1 MEVQRYSEKMTA
13 DVVLQ
18 NGESLQSQRMINVT
32 IIFCLKNNL

>member
-1 MEVQRYSEKMTA
+1 MELQRYSEKMT